1 MRPTKILNFNFR
13 DIVIHVYHIYDL
25 LKIDDGKFVASV
37 SSTKRFCDLLKWWG
51 IGKMLVDCSGDFLL
65 VVHGYRGNAAGYIC
79 ACIFYAVLFVCCL
92 GFVGG
97 GGASRFRIYP
107 FE

>member
-51 IGKMLVDCSGDFLL
+51 VGKMLVNCSGGFFFFWLYTGIEEMQQGIFVL
-65 VVHGYRGNAAGYIC
+65 VFSMR
-79 ACIFYAVLFVCCL
+79 CCL
-92 GFVGG
+92 FAV
-97 GGASRFRIYP
+97 
-107 FE
+107 

>member
-51 IGKMLVDCSGDFLL
+51 IGKMLVDCSGGFLL
-65 VVHGYRGNAAGYIC
+65 VVHRG
-79 ACIFYAVLFVCCL
+79 V
-92 GFVGG
+92 
-97 GGASRFRIYP
+97 
-107 FE
+107 

>member
-51 IGKMLVDCSGDFLL
+51 VGKMLVNCSGGFLL
-65 VVHGYRGNAAGYIC
+65 VVHGYRGNAAGYYLC
-79 ACIFYAVLFVCCL
+79 LYFLCGVVCLLFRLC
-92 GFVGG
+92 GG
-97 GGASRFRIYP
+97 RGCVENQNLSI
-107 FE
+107 